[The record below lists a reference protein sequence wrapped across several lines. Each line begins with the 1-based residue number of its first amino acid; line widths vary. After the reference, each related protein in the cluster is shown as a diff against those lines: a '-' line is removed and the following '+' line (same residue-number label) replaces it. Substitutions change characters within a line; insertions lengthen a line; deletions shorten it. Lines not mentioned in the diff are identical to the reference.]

1 MKSHDIVVA
10 VDDVVVIVVIVVVVA
25 VVTVVAVVAVVVVVV
40 VVVSVIFCFMSTN
53 SSTSMQYK
61 ILVRAVSWLDARPK
75 KSHREKREGLKVRSE

>member
-10 VDDVVVIVVIVVVVA
+10 VDDVVVIVIVVVVA
-25 VVTVVAVVAVVVVVV
+25 VVAVVAVVV

-75 KSHREKREGLKVRSE
+75 KSHREKREG

>member
-10 VDDVVVIVVIVVVVA
+10 VDDVVVIVIVVVVA
-25 VVTVVAVVAVVVVVV
+25 VVAVVAVVVV

-75 KSHREKREGLKVRSE
+75 KSHREKREG